1 MGTIDPRADLSTAQ
15 VISWAAV
22 STEIQDKYS
31 IEDQLKLERDWCK
44 KVGATLVDEL
54 IVRGFSRDYWTLAD
68 VIAASAHDPDME
80 AFARLQAHIRK
91 HDFNVFL
98 CFDADRFG
106 RTQSL
111 IHEVL
116 GRITRDCQALV
127 YTLVDG
133 IWMDEESAPMIGT
146 LKAYKSQHDVTR
158 LKVYR
163 VKGMDNRAKDG
174 KSTSAIMPLFHQRV
188 RDSKGDELGVVV
200 NEELR
205 ALWTD
210 TATLLLRGVSWEQ
223 LEIALF
229 EEFGHGE
236 QGKPYRLNRIR
247 DLIRMPAWWG
257 HAALNYRFVGQ
268 KRTPGGDPWIWDEH
282 VSPPEN
288 VTVYR
293 NRLPA
298 VYGGQWADIGE
309 LVKEELWRRYRL
321 KGKAT
326 PANTY
331 RFHGMVVCDE
341 CGYTMMLARG
351 GQQARTYMRC
361 ETRYRV
367 REHRHPADCSQTKFV
382 PGKHIQQFLHV
393 QLQNALNGEASIL
406 FDVLHNAEPL
416 QWRVDEEQEQ
426 LTRLEKRA
434 NALVHELT
442 DAEENL
448 RPIFRRQLHEVSGSI
463 EKSTQT
469 LEALRLEMGATQ
481 DYQRAQSRS
490 MDYFRSITL
499 DEFWKLPDTAIHQ
512 ILSVT
517 LGRNQLVARE
527 GRIIAITPSKSAYV
541 LSERRHGLD
550 NV

>member
-1 MGTIDPRADLSTAQ
+1 MKTNDPRNDLSTAQ

-22 STEIQDKYS
+22 STQVQDTYS
-31 IEDQLKLERDWCK
+31 VDDQLKLERDWCK
-44 KVGATLVDEL
+44 RHGATLIDEL
-54 IVRGFSRDYWTLAD
+54 VVRGFSRDYWTLAD
-68 VIAASAHDPDME
+68 VIAAAAHDPDME

-133 IWMDEESAPMIGT
+133 IWMDEETAPLIGT

-163 VKGMDNRAKDG
+163 AKGMDNRAQDG
-174 KSTSAIMPLFHQRV
+174 KSTSAVMPLFHRRV
-188 RDSKGDELGVVV
+188 RDEKGKETGVIV
-200 NEELR
+200 NEDLR
-205 ALWTD
+205 PLWTD
-210 TATLLLRGVSWEQ
+210 LAALILRGVSWES
-223 LEIALF
+223 LERALF

-236 QGKPYRLNRIR
+236 GGEPYRVNRLR
-247 DLIRMPAWWG
+247 DLVLMPAWWG
-257 HAALNYRFVGQ
+257 HAALNYRFTAKQ
-268 KRTPGGDPWIWDEH
+268 RTRGGEPWIWDERTA
-282 VSPPEN
+282 PPEN
-288 VTVYR
+288 VTMYR

-298 VYGGQWADIGE
+298 VYSGQWASTGE

-331 RFHGMVVCDE
+331 RFHGLIVCDE

-351 GQQARTYMRC
+351 GQQSRSYMRC
-361 ETRYRV
+361 ETRYRGH
-367 REHRHPADCSQTKFV
+367 EHRQPKTCSQTKFV
-382 PGKHIQQFLHV
+382 SGKHIQAYLHA
-393 QLQNALNGEASIL
+393 QLQAALDGEASVL
-406 FDVLHNAEPL
+406 FDVLHNTQPL
-416 QWRVDEEQEQ
+416 QWRIDEEQQQ
-426 LTRLEKRA
+426 LMRFEKRA
-434 NALVHELT
+434 EALINELSQAP
-442 DAEENL
+442 DNL
-448 RPIFRRQLHEVSGSI
+448 RPMFRRQIQEVSGRI
-463 EKSTQT
+463 TQSGET
-469 LEALRLEMGATQ
+469 IEALRLELAATQ

-512 ILSVT
+512 VLSVA

-527 GRIIAITPSKSAYV
+527 GKIIAITPSQSAYI
-541 LSERRHGLD
+541 LSEREHDLYS
-550 NV
+550 V